1 MENIMENGAFALLEQ
16 MLHFP
21 YNIFKY
27 MIFQKHQK
35 VLLWSKGLK
44 QVFKC
49 CCFFRITK
57 SRMERLRSCY
67 AGGNIGMF
75 DVSYWS
81 YCKVALKQSLTA
93 MQDPSVE
100 ELALK
105 VFNSILIYSG
115 VIDAGKPWFI

>member
-1 MENIMENGAFALLEQ
+1 MEHLLFWSKCSIF
-16 MLHFP
+16 H
-21 YNIFKY
+21 NTFKY
-27 MIFQKHQK
+27 MIFQKRQK
-35 VLLWSKGLK
+35 ALLWSKGFK
-44 QVFKC
+44 QVRYLNV
-49 CCFFRITK
+49 FFRITK

>member
-1 MENIMENGAFALLEQ
+1 MF
-16 MLHFP
+16 
-21 YNIFKY
+21 
-27 MIFQKHQK
+27 
-35 VLLWSKGLK
+35 
-44 QVFKC
+44 
-49 CCFFRITK
+49 FFRITK

>member
-1 MENIMENGAFALLEQ
+1 
-16 MLHFP
+16 
-21 YNIFKY
+21 
-27 MIFQKHQK
+27 
-35 VLLWSKGLK
+35 
-44 QVFKC
+44 
-49 CCFFRITK
+49 
-57 SRMERLRSCY
+57 MERLRSCY

-81 YCKVALKQSLTA
+81 YSKVALKQSLTA

-115 VIDAGKPWFI
+115 VIDAGNYFPA